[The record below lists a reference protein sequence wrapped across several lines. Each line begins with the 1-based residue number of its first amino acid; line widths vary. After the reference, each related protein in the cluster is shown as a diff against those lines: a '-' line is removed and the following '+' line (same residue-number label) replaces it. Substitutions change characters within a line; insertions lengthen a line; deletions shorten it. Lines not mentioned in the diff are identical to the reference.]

1 MVECMVMSKSKEYEY
16 NDTLHQ
22 PLHTL
27 MSESEEYP
35 DPDVKSKLGGKVY
48 KLLKLC
54 FILVCLQ
61 WSF

>member
-35 DPDVKSKLGGKVY
+35 DPDVKSKLRSRRKG
-48 KLLKLC
+48 L
-54 FILVCLQ
+54 
-61 WSF
+61 